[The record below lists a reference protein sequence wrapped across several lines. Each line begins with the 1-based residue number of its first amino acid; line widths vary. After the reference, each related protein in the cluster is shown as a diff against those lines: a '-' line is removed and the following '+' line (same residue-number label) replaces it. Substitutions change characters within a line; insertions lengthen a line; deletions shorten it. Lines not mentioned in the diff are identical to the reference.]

1 MTTEKQNDATVSEI
15 ASRYSAS
22 ELVEVIQEL
31 LETAYCMSCTNSCT
45 TCIYA
50 RYCTV
55 GLKAFDDKEQGR

>member
-1 MTTEKQNDATVSEI
+1 MTTEKQNDATVYEI
-15 ASRYSAS
+15 ARRYSAS

-31 LETAYCMSCTNSCT
+31 LEISCTNSCT

-55 GLKAFDDKEQGR
+55 GLETFDNKEQG

>member
-1 MTTEKQNDATVSEI
+1 MITEKQDDATVSEI

-31 LETAYCMSCTNSCT
+31 LEASCTNSCT

-55 GLKAFDDKEQGR
+55 GLKAFDDKEQWR

>member
-1 MTTEKQNDATVSEI
+1 MTTENQYYATVSEI

-31 LETAYCMSCTNSCT
+31 LETSCTNSCT

-50 RYCTV
+50 RYCTL
-55 GLKAFDDKEQGR
+55 GLKAFDDKEQG